1 MAASFRY
8 LSLVWTEKMGMV
20 IALGWKMY
28 DWPTL
33 MGDSQPAQNTLARI
47 TVLLLMLIA
56 EVYFLL
62 VAVGSLPS
70 VV

>member
-1 MAASFRY
+1 
-8 LSLVWTEKMGMV
+8 MGVV

-47 TVLLLMLIA
+47 TVVLLMLMA

-62 VAVGSLPS
+62 VAIGSLPS